1 MPTIQ
6 DQNLSAT
13 QVIQLT
19 QAMLSVALVDGMH
32 PAEAALIGQFYESSR
47 SADMPTTSAM
57 LSGTHAFDAQAMTG
71 CPADVADTVVLMC
84 LMTGHAD
91 GRLSD
96 GERALVQ
103 SFATALN
110 VDAARFDAL
119 LGQVRDELIGALSH
133 LPDAG
138 SVANVVR
145 ELGAG
150 GCKEQQLGLGAHL
163 VALGIMDDDVADL
176 LPDLRAAG
184 FPRGHDLAFKRLE
197 MGREARDLAKEAL
210 DWLVSDGIA
219 DQVGERVVYALEVID
234 VDQQQGKP
242 LLASQASRQD
252 RIKAAPV
259 VELGQRVRKR
269 LAGQFLI
276 ELFAARLRLLQVF
289 DQVLIL
295 EAPQQTAINQP
306 IDLPRHHAQRTEQD
320 QTQPAPAPRLIVAAP
335 EQVADRWQQAR
346 QGQWQQLLSWPGKT
360 EVRLQNDTRV
370 LLQKEL
376 IVLSRQPEKRRR
388 LVAPWSVF

>member
-1 MPTIQ
+1 MQAIQ

-71 CPADVADTVVLMC
+71 CPANVADTVVLMC

-110 VDAARFDAL
+110 VDTARFDAL
-119 LGQVRDELIGALSH
+119 LGQVRDELIGAISH

-150 GCKEQQLGLGAHL
+150 G
-163 VALGIMDDDVADL
+163 
-176 LPDLRAAG
+176 
-184 FPRGHDLAFKRLE
+184 
-197 MGREARDLAKEAL
+197 
-210 DWLVSDGIA
+210 
-219 DQVGERVVYALEVID
+219 
-234 VDQQQGKP
+234 
-242 LLASQASRQD
+242 
-252 RIKAAPV
+252 
-259 VELGQRVRKR
+259 
-269 LAGQFLI
+269 
-276 ELFAARLRLLQVF
+276 
-289 DQVLIL
+289 
-295 EAPQQTAINQP
+295 
-306 IDLPRHHAQRTEQD
+306 
-320 QTQPAPAPRLIVAAP
+320 
-335 EQVADRWQQAR
+335 
-346 QGQWQQLLSWPGKT
+346 
-360 EVRLQNDTRV
+360 
-370 LLQKEL
+370 
-376 IVLSRQPEKRRR
+376 
-388 LVAPWSVF
+388 

>member
-1 MPTIQ
+1 MQAIQ

-47 SADMPTTSAM
+47 SPDMPTTSAM
-57 LSGTHAFDAQAMTG
+57 LSGTHAFDAQAMAG

-145 ELGAG
+145 ELSAG
-150 GCKEQQLGLGAHL
+150 G
-163 VALGIMDDDVADL
+163 
-176 LPDLRAAG
+176 
-184 FPRGHDLAFKRLE
+184 
-197 MGREARDLAKEAL
+197 
-210 DWLVSDGIA
+210 
-219 DQVGERVVYALEVID
+219 
-234 VDQQQGKP
+234 
-242 LLASQASRQD
+242 
-252 RIKAAPV
+252 
-259 VELGQRVRKR
+259 
-269 LAGQFLI
+269 
-276 ELFAARLRLLQVF
+276 
-289 DQVLIL
+289 
-295 EAPQQTAINQP
+295 
-306 IDLPRHHAQRTEQD
+306 
-320 QTQPAPAPRLIVAAP
+320 
-335 EQVADRWQQAR
+335 
-346 QGQWQQLLSWPGKT
+346 
-360 EVRLQNDTRV
+360 
-370 LLQKEL
+370 
-376 IVLSRQPEKRRR
+376 
-388 LVAPWSVF
+388 